1 MPLLQRKLKLTF
13 CWIRI
18 FSLSNS
24 SFFFCVKTVS
34 LILNHLRFSSSSAKR
49 WLLRTNSPCS
59 DFNSSVKSW
68 YFAWY
73 TWISLF
79 TVTETKESHTR
90 KSTAVLHVFGL
101 KKIRVFELL
110 SLSRKKKW
118 SMNKSVLILYWA
130 VFQTFQ
136 GLALHQWKYKFARTG
151 SRFRH
156 ELHVKIKTF

>member
-79 TVTETKESHTR
+79 TVIETKESHTR

-101 KKIRVFELL
+101 KLIRVFELL
-110 SLSRKKKW
+110 SLSRKKKV
-118 SMNKSVLILYWA
+118 KYEQKCFDLILGCLPD
-130 VFQTFQ
+130 VSGPCPSSVEIQVCQ
-136 GLALHQWKYKFARTG
+136 N
-151 SRFRH
+151 RFK
-156 ELHVKIKTF
+156 VSPWITCKN

>member
-90 KSTAVLHVFGL
+90 ESTAVLHVFGL

-110 SLSRKKKW
+110 SLSRKKSKVWTKVFW
-118 SMNKSVLILYWA
+118 SYI
-130 VFQTFQ
+130 
-136 GLALHQWKYKFARTG
+136 GLSSR
-151 SRFRH
+151 RFRALPFISGNTSLP
-156 ELHVKIKTF
+156 EPVQGFAMNYM